1 MTGRVVAAKP
11 LHQQNESTADLIGL
25 PKIAQRSFD
34 IKDKVMQQTT
44 GSQDIKEEDPEMI
57 MTPTLDQH
65 NSQQL

>member
-1 MTGRVVAAKP
+1 
-11 LHQQNESTADLIGL
+11 LIGL

>member
-11 LHQQNESTADLIGL
+11 LHKQNESSADLIGL

-34 IKDKVMQQTT
+34 VKEKAMQQTT
-44 GSQDIKEEDPEMI
+44 DSHDIKEEDPEII